1 MPKDKDLEIQAEA
14 KFAVLQQELR
24 RLGSVLVAF
33 SGGVDSTFLLQ
44 AAHLTLGDKAL
55 AVTARS
61 GVVPQ
66 RDVAEAEEFCR
77 KQGIRHLY
85 FDFDELQVPG
95 FAENPPDRCYICKK
109 TLFSNFLRMAQ
120 ENGAVLCEGSN
131 MDDLGDYRPGLRA
144 LAELNVQSP
153 LRTAE
158 LTKAEIR
165 LLSHKLQLPT
175 WDKPSF
181 ACLASRFV
189 YGERITAEKLAA
201 VDKAE
206 QLLWELGFKQF
217 RVRVHGSLARV
228 ELLPEQLEQA
238 VAEAERYFNRKAYE
252 NLNYARLDTSR
263 EQRTG
268 FAEVVYCSGKPDAY
282 LADIYKRLLAEQGE
296 VFGTRA
302 TPEQYELVRRQ
313 LPDIVYDPVARTLK
327 QERPGKE
334 RCGCVV
340 VCTAGTADIPVA
352 EEAAQTAEFFGTH
365 VERLYD
371 VGVSGIHRLLD
382 KVDLLQQAHCVVTA
396 TGMEGALASVIG
408 GLVRN
413 PVIAVP
419 TSVGYGASFHGLSAL
434 LTMINSCANCVSV
447 VNIDNGYGA
456 GIIATQIN
464 RLACK

>member
-1 MPKDKDLEIQAEA
+1 MPKDKDLETQAEA

-66 RDVAEAEEFCR
+66 RDIAEAEEFCR

-109 TLFSNFLRMAQ
+109 KLFSNFLRIAQ

-144 LAELNVQSP
+144 LAELDVHSP
-153 LRTAE
+153 LRVAQ
-158 LTKAEIR
+158 LSKAEIR
-165 LLSHKLQLPT
+165 FLSHELQLPT
-175 WDKPSF
+175 WNKPSF

-217 RVRVHGSLARV
+217 RVRVHGNLARIEV
-228 ELLPEQLEQA
+228 LPDELQRAL
-238 VAEAERYFNRKAYE
+238 AEPVRSTLHNKLQEYGFDYVT
-252 NLNYARLDTSR
+252 LDLLGY
-263 EQRTG
+263 RTG
-268 FAEVVYCSGKPDAY
+268 SMNE
-282 LADIYKRLLAEQGE
+282 I
-296 VFGTRA
+296 
-302 TPEQYELVRRQ
+302 
-313 LPDIVYDPVARTLK
+313 LK
-327 QERPGKE
+327 
-334 RCGCVV
+334 
-340 VCTAGTADIPVA
+340 
-352 EEAAQTAEFFGTH
+352 
-365 VERLYD
+365 
-371 VGVSGIHRLLD
+371 
-382 KVDLLQQAHCVVTA
+382 
-396 TGMEGALASVIG
+396 
-408 GLVRN
+408 
-413 PVIAVP
+413 
-419 TSVGYGASFHGLSAL
+419 
-434 LTMINSCANCVSV
+434 
-447 VNIDNGYGA
+447 
-456 GIIATQIN
+456 
-464 RLACK
+464 

>member
-1 MPKDKDLEIQAEA
+1 MPKDTDLEMQAEA

-66 RDVAEAEEFCR
+66 RDIAEAEEFCR

-109 TLFSNFLRMAQ
+109 TLFSNFLRIAQ

-144 LAELNVQSP
+144 LAELDVQSP
-153 LRTAE
+153 LRA
-158 LTKAEIR
+158 A
-165 LLSHKLQLPT
+165 QLPT

-189 YGERITAEKLAA
+189 YGERITAEKLVA

-228 ELLPEQLEQA
+228 ELLPEQLELA
-238 VAEAERYFNRKAYE
+238 VAEPMRSTIYKGLKAAGFAYV
-252 NLNYARLDTSR
+252 ALDL
-263 EQRTG
+263 QGYRTG
-268 FAEVVYCSGKPDAY
+268 SMNE
-282 LADIYKRLLAEQGE
+282 
-296 VFGTRA
+296 
-302 TPEQYELVRRQ
+302 
-313 LPDIVYDPVARTLK
+313 TLK
-327 QERPGKE
+327 Q
-334 RCGCVV
+334 
-340 VCTAGTADIPVA
+340 D
-352 EEAAQTAEFFGTH
+352 
-365 VERLYD
+365 
-371 VGVSGIHRLLD
+371 
-382 KVDLLQQAHCVVTA
+382 
-396 TGMEGALASVIG
+396 
-408 GLVRN
+408 
-413 PVIAVP
+413 
-419 TSVGYGASFHGLSAL
+419 
-434 LTMINSCANCVSV
+434 
-447 VNIDNGYGA
+447 
-456 GIIATQIN
+456 
-464 RLACK
+464 

>member
-1 MPKDKDLEIQAEA
+1 MPIDKDLEIQAEA

-66 RDVAEAEEFCR
+66 RDIAEAEEFCR

-109 TLFSNFLRMAQ
+109 TLFGNFLRIAQ
-120 ENGAVLCEGSN
+120 ENDAVLCEGSN

-144 LAELNVQSP
+144 LAELKVQSP

-158 LTKAEIR
+158 LTKEKIR

-189 YGERITAEKLAA
+189 YGERITAQKLAA

-206 QLLWELGFKQF
+206 QLLLDMGFHQVRVRIHGDIARIEVLPDEIAKLVEGENREKIYSYLKQLGFAYVTLDLGGY
-217 RVRVHGSLARV
+217 RMGSMN
-228 ELLPEQLEQA
+228 ET
-238 VAEAERYFNRKAYE
+238 
-252 NLNYARLDTSR
+252 LDI
-263 EQRTG
+263 E
-268 FAEVVYCSGKPDAY
+268 K
-282 LADIYKRLLAEQGE
+282 K
-296 VFGTRA
+296 
-302 TPEQYELVRRQ
+302 
-313 LPDIVYDPVARTLK
+313 
-327 QERPGKE
+327 
-334 RCGCVV
+334 
-340 VCTAGTADIPVA
+340 
-352 EEAAQTAEFFGTH
+352 
-365 VERLYD
+365 
-371 VGVSGIHRLLD
+371 
-382 KVDLLQQAHCVVTA
+382 
-396 TGMEGALASVIG
+396 
-408 GLVRN
+408 
-413 PVIAVP
+413 
-419 TSVGYGASFHGLSAL
+419 
-434 LTMINSCANCVSV
+434 
-447 VNIDNGYGA
+447 
-456 GIIATQIN
+456 
-464 RLACK
+464 

>member
-1 MPKDKDLEIQAEA
+1 MPIDTDLEIQAEA

-109 TLFSNFLRMAQ
+109 TLFGNFLRIAQ
-120 ENGAVLCEGSN
+120 ENEAVLCEGSN
-131 MDDLGDYRPGLRA
+131 MDDLGDYRPGLKA
-144 LAELNVQSP
+144 LAELKVQSP
-153 LRTAE
+153 LRAAE

-217 RVRVHGSLARV
+217 RVRVHGNLARIEV
-228 ELLPEQLEQA
+228 LPDELQRAL
-238 VAEAERYFNRKAYE
+238 AEPVRSTLHNKLQEYGFDYVT
-252 NLNYARLDTSR
+252 LDLLGY
-263 EQRTG
+263 RTG
-268 FAEVVYCSGKPDAY
+268 SMNE
-282 LADIYKRLLAEQGE
+282 I
-296 VFGTRA
+296 
-302 TPEQYELVRRQ
+302 
-313 LPDIVYDPVARTLK
+313 LK
-327 QERPGKE
+327 
-334 RCGCVV
+334 
-340 VCTAGTADIPVA
+340 
-352 EEAAQTAEFFGTH
+352 
-365 VERLYD
+365 
-371 VGVSGIHRLLD
+371 
-382 KVDLLQQAHCVVTA
+382 
-396 TGMEGALASVIG
+396 
-408 GLVRN
+408 
-413 PVIAVP
+413 
-419 TSVGYGASFHGLSAL
+419 
-434 LTMINSCANCVSV
+434 
-447 VNIDNGYGA
+447 
-456 GIIATQIN
+456 
-464 RLACK
+464 